1 MTIRTRA
8 LGAALTALFLAS
20 ACEDP
25 IDTSAKRVNVDAQFE
40 AWALTGAP
48 PSFPNALLVPQTA
61 IVPID
66 AQGTFDL
73 AFDID
78 ADGRLLVLPVSRVV
92 QPIGGNRTIGL
103 LRATDTYSAIV
114 EAPRVGWTYDSV
126 LAVNPGGAF
135 LVRVQTLFCQF
146 DFRQDIYAK
155 FFVDSVLPDERRV
168 KLSARVNP
176 NCGFR
181 SLATGIPEF

>member
-25 IDTSAKRVNVDAQFE
+25 IDTGATRPNVDAQFE
-40 AWALTGAP
+40 AWALTGSP
-48 PSFPNALLVPQTA
+48 PSFPSALRVPTLE
-61 IVPID
+61 ITPVEP
-66 AQGTFDL
+66 QGLFDL

-92 QPIGGNRTIGL
+92 MPIGGNRTIGL
-103 LRATDTYSAIV
+103 LPSSDTYSAII
-114 EAPRVGWTYDSV
+114 EAPRVGWAYDSV
-126 LAVNPGGAF
+126 LTVDPGDAF

-155 FFVDSVLPDERRV
+155 FLVDSVLPAERRV
-168 KLSARVNP
+168 RLSARINP

-181 SLATGIPEF
+181 SFGTGIPEF